1 MTATQFESL
10 TVTQPP
16 LLSLSLSL
24 SLSVLDFSRVSF

>member
-24 SLSVLDFSRVSF
+24 LDFSRVSF